1 LIGTEAMATT
11 DIPGS
16 DIRALVSIR
25 QLGRRRK
32 AAEYCE
38 LCSAELPPD
47 HPHLIEPVERRIVCS
62 CAACSLLF
70 EGTTTARYRRIPRD
84 PIWLRDFVLDDV
96 QWEEFSIPIGLAFF
110 FYSSAAQRMIALYPS
125 PGGAMESLLPLDAW
139 KEVARLNPRLERM
152 QPDVEALLVNRL
164 GKPHE
169 HYLAPIDRCY
179 ELTGLVRKHWR
190 GFSGGDEVWGEVKS
204 FFDRLRGVPQ
214 GELHAQPAL

>member
-1 LIGTEAMATT
+1 MA
-11 DIPGS
+11 DIHIPGS
-16 DIRALVSIR
+16 DLRALASIR
-25 QLGRRRK
+25 QLGRKRNL
-32 AAEYCE
+32 AEYCE
-38 LCSAELPPD
+38 LCSAELAAE

-84 PIWLRDFVLDDV
+84 AVWLRDFVLDDV

-110 FYSSAAQRMIALYPS
+110 FFSSAAQRMIALYPS

-139 KEVARLNPRLERM
+139 KEVARQNPRLERM

-164 GKPHE
+164 DNPRE

-179 ELTGLVRKHWR
+179 ELTGVVRKHWR
-190 GFSGGDEVWGEVKS
+190 GFSGGDEVWREVES
-204 FFDRLRGVPQ
+204 FFDKLRGVPR

>member
-1 LIGTEAMATT
+1 MAAT
-11 DIPGS
+11 DISGS
-16 DIRALVSIR
+16 DLRALASIR
-25 QLGRRRK
+25 QLGRKRNR
-32 AAEYCE
+32 AEYCQ
-38 LCSAELPPD
+38 LCSAELAPE

-70 EGTTTARYRRIPRD
+70 EGATTARYRRIPRD
-84 PIWLRDFVLDDV
+84 AIWLRDFVLEEI

-110 FYSSAAQRMIALYPS
+110 FFSSAAQRVIALYPS

-139 KEVARLNPRLERM
+139 KDVARQNRRLERM

-164 GKPHE
+164 SQPHE
-169 HYLAPIDRCY
+169 YYLAPIDRCY

-190 GFSGGDEVWGEVKS
+190 GFSGGDEVWQEVKS

-214 GELHAQPAL
+214 GELHAQSAL